1 MDIKKIIIN
10 GDVAIIT
17 EPTPE
22 ITSEA
27 ILEPISS
34 EVESVSFRLAD
45 GSMAQFDITDC
56 GEDWIR
62 FDSRQCLGRCAWN
75 NNGSTEGDISESDLQ
90 KYLDQEMY
98 ALIPTWL
105 TEMIIETKRKN
116 ADGEEYNTYL
126 FAPDAS
132 EVFGPDEDWYETR
145 YKRFSHYEKAYN
157 RMKVD
162 LKDEDRPVS
171 WWTASAYSGVATGA
185 VYVTTSGVSSND
197 NASNVYGVPVCFRIN
212 AADLGGLIRKAL
224 NSGGTVRRIQKEE
237 P

>member
-22 ITSEA
+22 ITSET

-34 EVESVSFRLAD
+34 DVESVSFRLAD

-56 GEDWIR
+56 GENWIR
-62 FDSRQCLGRCAWN
+62 FDSRQCLGRSAWN
-75 NNGSTEGDISESDLQ
+75 KNGSTEGDISESDLQ
-90 KYLDQEMY
+90 EYLDKEMY

-105 TEMIIETKRKN
+105 TRMIIETKRN
-116 ADGEEYNTYL
+116 ADGEEYSTFL

-145 YKRFSHYEKAYN
+145 YERLPYYEKAYN

-162 LKDEDRPVS
+162 LKDEDRPVY
-171 WWTASAYSGVATGA
+171 WWAASSSSGNATNAVIVYASGMSSYNNASAVL
-185 VYVTTSGVSSND
+185 
-197 NASNVYGVPVCFRIN
+197 GVPVSFRIN
-212 AADLGGLIRKAL
+212 AADLGGLIREAL

-237 P
+237 S